1 MMHSDKLTLSLTV
14 TVVPTVTLS
23 VSCMGIIV
31 MCVMHFTLLSALHTI
46 LPTHTLSE
54 TDATWLINSQ
64 MVTSLPAMTQVENWE
79 DIESHQ
85 DH

>member
-1 MMHSDKLTLSLTV
+1 
-14 TVVPTVTLS
+14 
-23 VSCMGIIV
+23 

-54 TDATWLINSQ
+54 TDATWLINNQ